1 MRVHASL
8 SGGKFPEAKLG
19 DLKPEP
25 AFSKVEYE
33 QRLVRAQAAMDGF
46 WSRVEARGLPRNPYQ
61 GVVSQTIVVAESDA
75 EAQERYQRHLDYSSR
90 HTLGD
95 FPGWSEAPGWRTERG
110 IRERAVRTMAE
121 LAESAPPRIPTWQ
134 ERIDSG
140 SLAAGSPETVT
151 EQLEHLVTSLRA
163 GHLVGV
169 FHVGDMP
176 HDATLRSTR
185 LFAEQVIP
193 RLRHLWD
200 DYDDHWS
207 PTPIAAD
214 RLNRTTEREL
224 AGVN

>member
-1 MRVHASL
+1 MA
-8 SGGKFPEAKLG
+8 
-19 DLKPEP
+19 DL
-25 AFSKVEYE
+25 
-33 QRLVRAQAAMDGF
+33 D
-46 WSRVEARGLPRNPYQ
+46 
-61 GVVSQTIVVAESDA
+61 SQT
-75 EAQERYQRHLDYSSR
+75 
-90 HTLGD
+90 
-95 FPGWSEAPGWRTERG
+95 APR
-110 IRERAVRTMAE
+110 V
-121 LAESAPPRIPTWQ
+121 PTWQ

-176 HDATLRSTR
+176 HEATLRSTR

-200 DYDDHWS
+200 DYPDYWS
-207 PTPIAAD
+207 PVPIATE
-214 RLNRTTEREL
+214 RLTRTTEPEL